1 MEISHFLWSPVDSEL
16 SPNDSQIVLNAF
28 ESHNSA
34 RSEEILLPDRRRIPC
49 RIVDSIRPIMVSTGL
64 ALANRFPRCWPDKAG
79 GNVPQNA
86 RHPQTAKY
94 RSSIAH
100 LENRAQVLL

>member
-1 MEISHFLWSPVDSEL
+1 
-16 SPNDSQIVLNAF
+16 
-28 ESHNSA
+28 
-34 RSEEILLPDRRRIPC
+34 
-49 RIVDSIRPIMVSTGL
+49 MVSTGL